1 MCACVSVCL
10 CVYICI
16 SEIQIPNTY
25 KLCILIHIHSASP
38 MVRAP
43 QPEETGLLGEQIT
56 LTFIV
61 VHAAPLVVPEDIIW
75 MFTPI
80 SGGDTR
86 DLETAMD
93 DRLVFSGN
101 RRSLTIMNLKFDD
114 DGEYTF
120 QASNRNGQDSTTM
133 RLIVDGM
140 L

>member
-1 MCACVSVCL
+1 M
-10 CVYICI
+10 
-16 SEIQIPNTY
+16 
-25 KLCILIHIHSASP
+25 
-38 MVRAP
+38 AP
-43 QPEETGLLGEQIT
+43 QNETGLLGEQIT
-56 LTFIV
+56 LTFVV

-75 MFTPI
+75 RFTPL

-86 DLETAMD
+86 DLETALD

-114 DGEYTF
+114 DGDYTF